1 METWLGT
8 TLNIGILLSM
18 LVALIGTLIP
28 IFPGPT
34 VLWGLALVY
43 GLLSGFNTRAYI
55 FFGVISILGFS
66 GTIVDNVI
74 TVGSAKLAG
83 ARWTSLVLAIF
94 TGFISSLAFTPI
106 VGIGV
111 SLLVLY
117 VAEYIHHK
125 DHDKAWEATK
135 SMLFG
140 WGWTA
145 LARFG
150 IGLLMVLL
158 WAAWAWL

>member
-8 TLNIGILLSM
+8 TLNIFILLSM
-18 LVALIGTLIP
+18 FVALIGSLIP

-34 VLWGLALVY
+34 VLWGLVLLY
-43 GLLSGFNTRAYI
+43 GLLSGFDTRGYI
-55 FFGVISILGFS
+55 FFGVISILGFI
-66 GTIVDNVI
+66 GTIVDNII
-74 TVGSAKLAG
+74 TAGSAKLAG
-83 ARWTSLVLAIF
+83 ARWTSLWLAVLA
-94 TGFISSLAFTPI
+94 GFISSIAFTPI

-111 SLLVLY
+111 SLLVLFG
-117 VAEYIHHK
+117 AEYIHHK
-125 DHDKAWEATK
+125 DREKAWEATK
-135 SMLFG
+135 AMFFG

-150 IGLLMVLL
+150 LGLLMVLL

>member
-1 METWLGT
+1 MGTWLGT
-8 TLNIGILLSM
+8 TLNIAILLSM
-18 LVALIGTLIP
+18 LVALIGSLIP

-43 GLLSGFNTRAYI
+43 GLLSGFNTRGYI
-55 FFGVISILGFS
+55 FFGVISILGFT
-66 GTIVDNVI
+66 GTIIDNII
-74 TVGSAKLAG
+74 TAGSARLAG
-83 ARWTSLVLAIF
+83 ARWTSLGLAVF
-94 TGFISSLAFTPI
+94 AGFFSSLVLTPI

-111 SLLVLY
+111 SLLVLFA
-117 VAEYIHHK
+117 AEYIHHK
-125 DHDKAWEATK
+125 DQVKAWEATK

-150 IGLLMVLL
+150 IGFVIVVL
-158 WAAWAWL
+158 WAVWVWL